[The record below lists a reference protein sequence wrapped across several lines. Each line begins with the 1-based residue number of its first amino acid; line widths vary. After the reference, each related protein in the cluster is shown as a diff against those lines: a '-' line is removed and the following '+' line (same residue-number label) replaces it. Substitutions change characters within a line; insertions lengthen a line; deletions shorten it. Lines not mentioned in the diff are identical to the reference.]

1 MRVFCHLRSY
11 MTPEIALAKHSC
23 GSLLWMQEQIASA
36 ITAPAQ
42 YHPNNLMYIKA
53 MPRSPAFR
61 LILAVVV
68 FVVMLLLLAL
78 VLSAAQFS
86 LSLWQQLQ
94 TAPIWVVVLIA
105 TLSSLLLGFGI
116 WLSWRIVRPAR
127 PGTGKAA
134 TPLTEAE
141 LRSHLEAATAAGI
154 DVESAMHE
162 LKELARRRELESIHL
177 ALFGEISSGKSS
189 LINAL
194 LPGASIET
202 NVIGGTTTTIQH
214 YHWQRESGDAVVLVD
229 VPGLNQVDREYDRMV
244 MDEAQRAH
252 AVIFVCDGDLTRNE
266 YLALQPLLELK
277 KPLIVAF
284 NKLDRYADAD
294 QQQIR
299 QRLADRFASDPQVS
313 IAGIATRPTR
323 TVIKVEPDGSEHE
336 EEQQLPPQIDELRAA
351 VQSALDSNL
360 SLLEHLRD
368 TAVFELTARKL
379 EQSKADHRVKASAD
393 LVKTY
398 TRRAV
403 AGGMAAISP
412 GTDILIQGY
421 LGTHMVKSL
430 CKLYE
435 VPVRDIELQKL
446 LTLTQK
452 QVRTALPLLL
462 AVAGNAA
469 KAFPGIGTLAGGL
482 MHAVA
487 YGLIFDALG
496 RAVTRTLETRGELRP
511 APASLM
517 FRDNLVNDVE
527 SQARKLLRL
536 ALDVRKEQNKND

>member
-1 MRVFCHLRSY
+1 
-11 MTPEIALAKHSC
+11 
-23 GSLLWMQEQIASA
+23 
-36 ITAPAQ
+36 
-42 YHPNNLMYIKA
+42 
-53 MPRSPAFR
+53 MPRSTAFR
-61 LILAVVV
+61 LFLAAVVLVGMLVLLAV
-68 FVVMLLLLAL
+68 M
-78 VLSAAQFS
+78 LSAAQFS

-94 TAPIWVVVLIA
+94 TAPAWVLVLIA
-105 TLSSLLLGFGI
+105 AVTSLMLGFGI

-127 PGTGKAA
+127 TREDVAA
-134 TPLTEAE
+134 GPLTEAE
-141 LRSHLEAATAAGI
+141 LQAHLEAATAAGI
-154 DVESAMHE
+154 DVESARRE
-162 LKELARRRELESIHL
+162 LEELARRRELEIIHL

-194 LPGASIET
+194 LPGASVET
-202 NVIGGTTTTIQH
+202 DVIGGTTTTIQY
-214 YHWQRESGDAVVLVD
+214 YHWQRESGDEVVLVD
-229 VPGLNQVDREYDRMV
+229 VPGLNQMEREYDRMV
-244 MDEAQRAH
+244 MEEAQRAH
-252 AVIFVCDGDLTRNE
+252 VVIFVCDGDLTRDE

-284 NKLDRYADAD
+284 NKLDRYSHDD
-294 QQQIR
+294 RQLIR
-299 QRLADRFASDPQVS
+299 KHLADRFASSSQVA

-323 TVIKVEPDGSEHE
+323 KVIKVGPDGTEHE

-351 VQSALDSNL
+351 VQSALDSNMA
-360 SLLEHLRD
+360 LLERLRD
-368 TAVFELTARKL
+368 TAVFELAVQKL

-403 AGGMAAISP
+403 VGGLAAISP

-421 LGTHMVKSL
+421 LGTRMVKSL
-430 CKLYE
+430 CELYE
-435 VPVRDIELQKL
+435 VPVREIELEKL

-452 QVRTALPLLL
+452 QIRTALPLLL

-469 KAFPGIGTLAGGL
+469 KAFPGVGTLAGGL

-517 FRDNLVNDVE
+517 FRDNLATDVE

-536 ALDVRKEQNKND
+536 ALDVRKEQRHNDNKTSG

>member
-1 MRVFCHLRSY
+1 
-11 MTPEIALAKHSC
+11 
-23 GSLLWMQEQIASA
+23 
-36 ITAPAQ
+36 
-42 YHPNNLMYIKA
+42 
-53 MPRSPAFR
+53 MPRSTTFR
-61 LILAVVV
+61 LFVATVV
-68 FVVMLLLLAL
+68 FIGMLVLLAL
-78 VLSAAQFS
+78 MLSTVQFG

-94 TAPIWVVVLIA
+94 TAPGWVVGLISVFA
-105 TLSSLLLGFGI
+105 SLLLGFGL

-127 PGTGKAA
+127 SGTGRAA
-134 TPLTEAE
+134 GPLTEAE
-141 LRSHLEAATAAGI
+141 LQAHLAAATAAGV
-154 DVESAMHE
+154 DVESARRE
-162 LKELARRRELESIHL
+162 LEELARRRQLETIHL

-194 LPGASIET
+194 LPGASVET
-202 NVIGGTTTTIQH
+202 DVIGGTTTTIQH
-214 YHWQRESGDAVVLVD
+214 HHWQRESGDEVILVD
-229 VPGLNQVDREYDRMV
+229 VPGLNQMEREYDRMV

-252 AVIFVCDGDLTRNE
+252 VVIFVCDGDLTRAE

-277 KPLIVAF
+277 KRLIVAF
-284 NKLDRYADAD
+284 NKLDRYSHDD
-294 QQQIR
+294 QQLIR
-299 QRLADRFASDPQVS
+299 RHLADRFASEPQVM
-313 IAGIATRPTR
+313 IAGIATQPTR
-323 TVIKVEPDGSEHE
+323 KVIKVEADGTEHE
-336 EEQQLPPQIDELRAA
+336 EEQLLPPQIDELRAA
-351 VQSALDSNL
+351 VQSALDSNMA
-360 SLLEHLRD
+360 LLENLRD

-379 EQSKADHRVKASAD
+379 EQSKAEHRARESAD

-403 AGGMAAISP
+403 AGGLAAISP

-421 LGTHMVKSL
+421 LGTRMVKSL
-430 CKLYE
+430 CELYE
-435 VPVRDIELQKL
+435 VPARELELQKL

-452 QVRTALPLLL
+452 QIRTALPLLL

-469 KAFPGIGTLAGGL
+469 KAFPGVGTLAGGL

-517 FRDNLVNDVE
+517 FRDNLATDVE

-536 ALDVRKEQNKND
+536 ALDLRKEPRDND

>member
-1 MRVFCHLRSY
+1 
-11 MTPEIALAKHSC
+11 
-23 GSLLWMQEQIASA
+23 
-36 ITAPAQ
+36 
-42 YHPNNLMYIKA
+42 
-53 MPRSPAFR
+53 MPRSKTYR
-61 LILAVVV
+61 LFLAAIVFIGMLVLLAVI
-68 FVVMLLLLAL
+68 
-78 VLSAAQFS
+78 LSAAQFT

-94 TAPIWVVVLIA
+94 AAPAWIVALII
-105 TLSSLLLGFGI
+105 TLASLMLGFGL

-127 PGTGKAA
+127 PGADKAA
-134 TPLTEAE
+134 APLTEAE
-141 LRSHLEAATAAGI
+141 LQSRLQAATDAGI
-154 DVESAMHE
+154 DVESAMRE
-162 LKELARRRELESIHL
+162 LQELARRRELESIHL

-189 LINAL
+189 LLNAL
-194 LPGASIET
+194 LPGARVAT
-202 NVIGGTTTTIQH
+202 NVIGGTTTSIQH
-214 YHWQRESGDAVVLVD
+214 YHWQRESGDEVVLVD
-229 VPGLNQVDREYDRMV
+229 VPGLNQVDREYDQVV

-252 AVIFVCDGDLTRNE
+252 VVIFVCDGDLTRDE

-284 NKLDRYADAD
+284 NKLDRYTDAD
-294 QQQIR
+294 RRLIR
-299 QRLADRFASDPQVS
+299 QHLAGRFASDPQVT

-323 TVIKVEPDGSEHE
+323 RVTRIAADGTEQE
-336 EEQQLPPQIDELRAA
+336 EVQSLPPQIDELRAA
-351 VQSALDSNL
+351 VQSALDSNMA
-360 SLLEHLRD
+360 LLEHLRD
-368 TAVFELTARKL
+368 TSVFELTARKL
-379 EQSKADHRVKASAD
+379 EQSKTDHRVAASAD

-403 AGGMAAISP
+403 AGGLAAVSP

-421 LGTHMVKSL
+421 LGTRMVKSL
-430 CKLYE
+430 CELYE

-446 LTLTQK
+446 LTMTQK
-452 QVRTALPLLL
+452 QARSALPLLL

-496 RAVTRTLETRGELRP
+496 RAITRTLETRGELRP

-517 FRDNLVNDVE
+517 FRDNLVNNVE

-536 ALDVRKEQNKND
+536 ALDIRKEQRHNDKVND

>member
-1 MRVFCHLRSY
+1 MARISNTRLF
-11 MTPEIALAKHSC
+11 LA
-23 GSLLWMQEQIASA
+23 A
-36 ITAPAQ
+36 
-42 YHPNNLMYIKA
+42 
-53 MPRSPAFR
+53 
-61 LILAVVV
+61 VV
-68 FVVMLLLLAL
+68 FVGMLVLLAL
-78 VLSAAQFS
+78 VLGAAQFG

-94 TAPIWVVVLIA
+94 TAPAWFVVLIV
-105 TLSSLLLGFGI
+105 TLSSLMLGFGI
-116 WLSWRIVRPAR
+116 WLSWRLLRPAR
-127 PGTGKAA
+127 PQGRKMAA
-134 TPLTEAE
+134 PLSEAE
-141 LRSHLEAATAAGI
+141 LQSQLQSATAAGV
-154 DVESAMHE
+154 DVESAMQE
-162 LKELARRRELESIHL
+162 LRELTRRRELEIIHL

-189 LINAL
+189 LLNAL
-194 LPGASIET
+194 LPGARVAT
-202 NVIGGTTTTIQH
+202 DVIGGTTTTIEH
-214 YHWQRESGDAVVLVD
+214 YHWQRESGDEVVLVD
-229 VPGLNQVDREYDRMV
+229 VPGLNQVDREYDHMV

-252 AVIFVCDGDLTRNE
+252 VVIFVCDGDLTRNE
-266 YLALQPLLELK
+266 YLALQPLLDLK

-284 NKLDRYADAD
+284 NKLDRYSAAD
-294 QQQIR
+294 QQLIR
-299 QRLADRFASDPQVS
+299 QRLTERFASDPQVS
-313 IAGIATRPTR
+313 IAGIATQPTR
-323 TVIKVEPDGSEHE
+323 RVIKVRPDGTEHE

-351 VQSALDSNL
+351 VQAALDDNMA
-360 SLLEHLRD
+360 LLQHLRD

-379 EQSKADHRVKASAD
+379 EQSRAQHRVTASAE

-403 AGGMAAISP
+403 AGGLAAISP

-421 LGTHMVKSL
+421 LGTRMVKSL
-430 CKLYE
+430 CELYE

-446 LTLTQK
+446 LDLTQS
-452 QVRTALPLLL
+452 QVRTALPLIL

-527 SQARKLLRL
+527 SQTRKLLRL
-536 ALDVRKEQNKND
+536 AFDVRKEQGQKGKDND

>member
-1 MRVFCHLRSY
+1 
-11 MTPEIALAKHSC
+11 
-23 GSLLWMQEQIASA
+23 
-36 ITAPAQ
+36 
-42 YHPNNLMYIKA
+42 
-53 MPRSPAFR
+53 MPRSTTFR
-61 LILAVVV
+61 LFIAAVV
-68 FVVMLLLLAL
+68 FIGMLVLLAL
-78 VLSAAQFS
+78 MLSTVQFG

-94 TAPIWVVVLIA
+94 TAPGWVVGLISVF
-105 TLSSLLLGFGI
+105 TSLLLGFGL

-127 PGTGKAA
+127 SGTGRAA
-134 TPLTEAE
+134 GPLTEAE
-141 LRSHLEAATAAGI
+141 LQAHLAAATAAGV
-154 DVESAMHE
+154 DVESARRE
-162 LKELARRRELESIHL
+162 LEELARRRQLETIHL

-194 LPGASIET
+194 LPGASVET
-202 NVIGGTTTTIQH
+202 DVIGGTTTTIQH
-214 YHWQRESGDAVVLVD
+214 HHWQRESGDEVILVD
-229 VPGLNQVDREYDRMV
+229 VPGLNQMEREYDRMV

-252 AVIFVCDGDLTRNE
+252 VVIFVCDGDLTRAE

-284 NKLDRYADAD
+284 NKLDRYSHDD
-294 QQQIR
+294 QQLIR
-299 QRLADRFASDPQVS
+299 RHLADRFASEPQVM
-313 IAGIATRPTR
+313 IAGIATQPTR
-323 TVIKVEPDGSEHE
+323 KVIKVEADGTEHE
-336 EEQQLPPQIDELRAA
+336 EEQLLPPQIDELRAA
-351 VQSALDSNL
+351 VQSALDSNMA
-360 SLLEHLRD
+360 LLENLRD

-379 EQSKADHRVKASAD
+379 EQSKAEHRARESAD

-403 AGGMAAISP
+403 AGGLAAISP

-421 LGTHMVKSL
+421 LGTRMVKSL
-430 CKLYE
+430 CELYE
-435 VPVRDIELQKL
+435 VPARELELQKL

-452 QVRTALPLLL
+452 QIRTALPLLL

-469 KAFPGIGTLAGGL
+469 KAFPGVGTLAGGL

-517 FRDNLVNDVE
+517 FRDNLATDVE
-527 SQARKLLRL
+527 SQARKLLR
-536 ALDVRKEQNKND
+536 